1 MLLNWLTC
9 YTQKQG
15 LFNKRIL
22 TINISYMSVLI
33 YAENAGGKFKKSTFE
48 AVSYAKA
55 IAGQNNTNLIAISIG
70 DVAKDDLAALGKYGA
85 EKVLNVS
92 NDKLKNFVNQA
103 YASVIAEAAKANGAD
118 IVVLSNSFS
127 GRGLAPRLGVKL
139 QAGVADGAVALP
151 EQNGGKFT
159 VKKTAFSGKAFAV
172 VELTSANKVIALTP
186 NSYKVV
192 EGGSPAP
199 VEDFSVEAKASD
211 FKEMI
216 KDIVRSTDKV
226 SLPDAEIVVSAGRGM
241 KGPENWG
248 MVEELADLLGAAT
261 ACSKPVSDAGWR
273 PHSEHVGQTGIAV
286 SPNLYI
292 AIGISGAIQHLA
304 GISSSKVIVVINKDA
319 EAPFFKV
326 ADYGIVGDAFEV
338 LPKLIAAV
346 KEYKA
351 TA

>member
-1 MLLNWLTC
+1 
-9 YTQKQG
+9 
-15 LFNKRIL
+15 
-22 TINISYMSVLI
+22 MSVLI
-33 YAENAGGKFKKSTFE
+33 YAENADGKFKKSIFE

-55 IAGQNNTNLIAISIG
+55 IADQNKTNLVAISIG
-70 DVAKDDLAALGKYGA
+70 NVAADQLSALGKYGA

-92 NDKLKNFVNQA
+92 NEKLKSFVNQA
-103 YASVIAEAAKANGAD
+103 YASVIAEAAKKEGAN

-127 GRGLAPRLGVKL
+127 GKGLAPRIGVKL
-139 QAGVADGAVALP
+139 GAGVADGAVSLP
-151 EQNGGKFT
+151 EAGAKFT
-159 VKKTAFSGKAFAV
+159 LKKTAFSGKAFAT
-172 VELTSANKVIALTP
+172 VELTSENKVISLTP

-192 EGGSPAP
+192 ETGGTVA
-199 VEDFSVEAKASD
+199 VEDFNSEVKESD
-211 FKEMI
+211 FKTII
-216 KDIVRSTDKV
+216 KEIVKATDKV
-226 SLPDAEIVVSAGRGM
+226 SLPDAELVVSAGRGL

-248 MVEELADLLGAAT
+248 MIEELANLLGAAT

-304 GISSSKVIVVINKDA
+304 GISSSKVIVVINKDP

-338 LPKLIAAV
+338 VPKLIEAV
-346 KEYKA
+346 KKLKA
-351 TA
+351 S

>member
-1 MLLNWLTC
+1 
-9 YTQKQG
+9 
-15 LFNKRIL
+15 
-22 TINISYMSVLI
+22 MSVLI

-55 IAGQNNTNLIAISIG
+55 IADQAGTDLVAISIG
-70 DVAKDDLAALGKYGA
+70 DVAAGDLTALGKYGA

-103 YASVIAEAAKANGAD
+103 YASVIAEAAKAQGAD

-127 GRGLAPRLGVKL
+127 GRGLAPRIGVKL

-151 EQNGGKFT
+151 VLDSGKFT
-159 VKKTAFSGKAFAV
+159 VKKTAFSGKAFAT

-192 EGGSPAP
+192 ESAAAGQ
-199 VEDFSVEAKASD
+199 VEDFAVETKESD
-211 FKEMI
+211 FKAMI

-226 SLPDAEIVVSAGRGM
+226 SLPDAEIVVSGGRGL

-248 MVEELADLLGAAT
+248 MVEELAELLGAAT

-304 GISSSKVIVVINKDA
+304 GVSSSKVIVVINKDA

-351 TA
+351 SA

>member
-1 MLLNWLTC
+1 
-9 YTQKQG
+9 
-15 LFNKRIL
+15 
-22 TINISYMSVLI
+22 MSVLI

-48 AVSYAKA
+48 AISYAKA
-55 IAGQNNTNLIAISIG
+55 IAEQAGTNLVAISIG
-70 DVAKDDLAALGKYGA
+70 DVAPGDLTALGKYGA

-103 YASVIAEAAKANGAD
+103 YASVIAEAAKVQGAD

-127 GRGLAPRLGVKL
+127 GRGLAPRIGVKL

-151 EQNGGKFT
+151 VIEGGKFT
-159 VKKTAFSGKAFAV
+159 VKKTAFSGKAFAT
-172 VELTSANKVIALTP
+172 VELTSANKVVALTP

-192 EGGSPAP
+192 ESAAAGQ
-199 VEDFSVEAKASD
+199 VEDFAVETKESD
-211 FKEMI
+211 FKAMI

-226 SLPDAEIVVSAGRGM
+226 SLPDAEIVVSAGRGL

-248 MVEELADLLGAAT
+248 MVEELAELLGAAT

-304 GISSSKVIVVINKDA
+304 GVSSSKVIVVINKDA

-351 TA
+351 SV

>member
-1 MLLNWLTC
+1 MPVLV
-9 YTQKQG
+9 YT
-15 LFNKRIL
+15 
-22 TINISYMSVLI
+22 
-33 YAENAGGKFKKSTFE
+33 ENVEGKFKKSTFE
-48 AVSYAKA
+48 VVSYARA
-55 IAGQNNTNLIAISIG
+55 IADQNKTSLIAISIG
-70 DVAKDDLAALGKYGA
+70 NVSKDDLSLLGKYGA

-103 YASVIAEAAKANGAD
+103 YALVIAEAAKKEGAE

-127 GRGLAPRLGVKL
+127 GRGLAPRIGVKL
-139 QAGVADGAVALP
+139 EAGVADGVVSLP
-151 EQNGGKFT
+151 EAGAKFI
-159 VKKTAFSGKAFAV
+159 VKKTAFSGKAFAK
-172 VELTSANKVIALTP
+172 VELTSATKVISLIP

-192 EGGSPAP
+192 ETNAGGQ
-199 VEDFSVEAKASD
+199 VEDFNADIKQSDLTSVI
-211 FKEMI
+211 KE
-216 KDIVRSTDKV
+216 IVRSTDKV
-226 SLPDAEIVVSAGRGM
+226 SLPDADIVVSGGRGL

-248 MVEELADLLGAAT
+248 MVEELADLLGAAL

-304 GISSSKVIVVINKDA
+304 GVSSSKVIVVINKDA

-326 ADYGIVGDAFEV
+326 ADYGIVGDAFDV
-338 LPKLIAAV
+338 VPKLIAAI

-351 TA
+351 SA